1 MAGLLEDPRDVSGL
15 LDSAVHHRSTLL
27 PFVKAYRPTGDT
39 MVPEEVSVVEFGTP
53 EIAIDLLESA
63 MLPGAAAQGYR
74 ATPTDVSKM
83 ALDTMLGGGLLGRAP
98 SGSLAANVWHGGPHR
113 WAAEPGFP
121 YGRPRLD
128 KMGTGEGAQAYG
140 PGFYSSEVPTV
151 AKAYQSKVSAM
162 RGGAEP
168 TIDGI
173 PIDWDDPVQTAAF
186 ELARHNGDRVAAAD
200 FHAKTFNYGEDN
212 AAVKVLRSNQK
223 LPNVNLPGTLY
234 KLDIP
239 DADAAKTLDWDAPL
253 AKQPKPIRDA
263 FSKAMLGDEVF
274 KDPILKEL
282 FADGVPNQHLG
293 LFENSSGA
301 QAFNTLAEKLGSQQA
316 AADALREAGIPGV
329 KYLDQG
335 SRGAGDGTRNYSI
348 WDQDVLDRT
357 KMLERDGVTLGA
369 NKSRAAAATG
379 LLGRTPAELRSEFDK
394 NVFHGTRDD
403 FLEFEKGD
411 LGFHFGTPEQAS
423 NRLQQTRNIFGVS
436 GENIIPAKIK
446 IKNPLSLTDLGEWN
460 DPAVVAM
467 GIIERGGAF
476 GKKHQE
482 TLQQISDEASEIKS
496 QFADIDDWK
505 ASYEAETLL
514 DEIRMLMQKD
524 GYDGVK
530 YKNEAENKFG
540 DRGGFTVE
548 GQKAYNELNKEHHEL
563 RKAIALRRPPPPAAG
578 ASKVEVEQ
586 WLKSSEPKPTAAEA
600 KRLDNIE
607 KEKAKLEETETYS
620 PFSYIV
626 FDPSNIRSRF
636 AAFDPKR
643 ADSASI
649 LAANKS
655 PTAATAGLLSRL
667 PMDERYDDA
676 IKLGAARS
684 GMSEDAFAALARQD
698 YVAPQVAPIG
708 ARGQELGFET
718 PYSKNLKVPVEQLQV
733 LDQGLLTSAPAT
745 AGPRGLATSIENL
758 EGKVLVPMPGDRT
771 SRDVVSQVAGRT
783 IEPYQVEG
791 GYAYMPDLQGWAS
804 GEGVISRYKKIFDD
818 LEGKGVAVGTPMAG
832 TGSDYAHAGV
842 DVLYRTYDVY
852 GMPKKTK
859 QAIIKDINAGAKT
872 IDDLNIKNAKKAA
885 EKTGKKYA
893 APQRVEKLKAFDGT
907 ERALFDESPIHRK
920 LLMETLDKSNIAK
933 LEGAPDAVTL
943 RHAITDDRFRDLTRG
958 NPDPLSGFDFMGF
971 SNPRVMPTTETAM
984 PHKSYSTHIGGEYLG
999 GLETP
1004 VPRSVLFPDF
1014 ATKMEAQGRPL
1025 SQHNYMFDRM
1035 KPTQL
1040 VTPEV
1045 IEGVQQFTRGLFSQ

>member
-1 MAGLLEDPRDVSGL
+1 MVSLLDNAASGGLLADPRPAILAQLFDMS
-15 LDSAVHHRSTLL
+15 
-27 PFVKAYRPTGDT
+27 VKRRPTILPMFTQQNGRIGLT
-39 MVPEEVSVVEFGTP
+39 APQ
-53 EIAIDLLESA
+53 LLVDAVNSA
-63 MLPGAAAQGYR
+63 MLPFAAAQGYR

-83 ALDTMLGGGLLGRAP
+83 AMDTMLGGGLLGRAP
-98 SGSLAANVWHGGPHR
+98 SGSLAVNVFHGTPHKF
-113 WAAEPGFP
+113 APEPGFP

-140 PGFYSSEVPTV
+140 PGFYSAETPGV
-151 AKAYQSKVSAM
+151 AKSYKDNVAPQSLREADEDTIAYDVSQYSGDDIAEHAADRAVSVNFRGSDGTDYVFEDGSFYRIGNNEPEVYGQNIGTAYQAS
-162 RGGAEP
+162 
-168 TIDGI
+168 
-173 PIDWDDPVQTAAF
+173 Q
-186 ELARHNGDRVAAAD
+186 
-200 FHAKTFNYGEDN
+200 
-212 AAVKVLRSNQK
+212 
-223 LPNVNLPGTLY
+223 GTLY

-253 AKQPKPIRDA
+253 SEQPKHIKKAWADFKKSELGILADESLNGNISAGRANYSNPTGKDIYGA
-263 FSKAMLGDEVF
+263 FVE
-274 KDPILKEL
+274 
-282 FADGVPNQHLG
+282 
-293 LFENSSGA
+293 GA
-301 QAFNTLAEKLGSQQA
+301 ATKVGPGKWAEK
-316 AADALREAGIPGV
+316 ADYDLAVKTLREAGIPGV

-335 SRGAGDGTRNYSI
+335 SRGAGEGSRNYSI

-446 IKNPLSLTDLGEWN
+446 IKNPLSLPDLGEWN

-496 QFADIDDWK
+496 QFADMDDWK

-586 WLKSSEPKPTAAEA
+586 WLKSSEPKPTVAEA

-636 AAFDPKR
+636 AAFDPEN
-643 ADSASI
+643 AESANI
-649 LAANKS
+649 LAAN
-655 PTAATAGLLSRL
+655 AAPLGLLSV
-667 PMDERYDDA
+667 
-676 IKLGAARS
+676 
-684 GMSEDAFAALARQD
+684 SE
-698 YVAPQVAPIG
+698 Y
-708 ARGQELGFET
+708 
-718 PYSKNLKVPVEQLQV
+718 
-733 LDQGLLTSAPAT
+733 
-745 AGPRGLATSIENL
+745 
-758 EGKVLVPMPGDRT
+758 
-771 SRDVVSQVAGRT
+771 
-783 IEPYQVEG
+783 
-791 GYAYMPDLQGWAS
+791 
-804 GEGVISRYKKIFDD
+804 
-818 LEGKGVAVGTPMAG
+818 
-832 TGSDYAHAGV
+832 
-842 DVLYRTYDVY
+842 
-852 GMPKKTK
+852 
-859 QAIIKDINAGAKT
+859 
-872 IDDLNIKNAKKAA
+872 
-885 EKTGKKYA
+885 
-893 APQRVEKLKAFDGT
+893 
-907 ERALFDESPIHRK
+907 
-920 LLMETLDKSNIAK
+920 
-933 LEGAPDAVTL
+933 
-943 RHAITDDRFRDLTRG
+943 
-958 NPDPLSGFDFMGF
+958 
-971 SNPRVMPTTETAM
+971 
-984 PHKSYSTHIGGEYLG
+984 
-999 GLETP
+999 
-1004 VPRSVLFPDF
+1004 
-1014 ATKMEAQGRPL
+1014 
-1025 SQHNYMFDRM
+1025 
-1035 KPTQL
+1035 
-1040 VTPEV
+1040 
-1045 IEGVQQFTRGLFSQ
+1045 